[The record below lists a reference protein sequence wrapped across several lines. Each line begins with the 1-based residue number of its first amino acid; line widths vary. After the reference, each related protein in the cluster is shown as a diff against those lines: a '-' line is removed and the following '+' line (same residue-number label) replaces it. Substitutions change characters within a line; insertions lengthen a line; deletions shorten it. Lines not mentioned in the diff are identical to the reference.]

1 MIPMLTNEK
10 KQLETFHSQKNN
22 KFSTI
27 IDKLKFIKIKSIK
40 LKLILSFCIPIIL
53 LIVLG
58 LITYSKASDV
68 IINNYKISA
77 TQTIEANGNYLELV
91 FNNLEAK
98 SNQIASNGNITKY
111 YGGGFTKNSKEEY
124 EAYNG
129 TQNDLLAM
137 VAADKFIFSINIIST
152 ENEPISTYAN
162 FTSKE
167 YKEYINSDE
176 ALEFSKT
183 GKKVIWSGYHNFLDD
198 TLKVSKDKYAMSL
211 TRQLFRTK
219 SNKLL
224 GYVIMDIDLESI
236 QNLLNGIDF
245 GDDSSVAFASGDG
258 RIHTK
263 VSVKE
268 KSASVIKDIDQ
279 EAFFQESLLGEDE
292 SGSRDITYNN
302 KKYLF
307 VYTKIGESGSTLYS
321 LIPESTILDQVTD
334 IKNITVGIVVLAVII
349 ALVVCTL
356 ISTGLSSTIKNI
368 ISSVKK
374 AAVGDLTVTFETKRK
389 DEFELLINSLSDMIF
404 SMKGLIEKTVQVS
417 LAVKNSAYIVGDTAE
432 SFIKSSK
439 DIAASLGDIEQGSYQ
454 QASDAENCLSMM
466 DNLSA
471 KIGDVYNNTKEIN
484 LIANNTKTIVS
495 TGVNTIGV
503 LEDRITDTSNMS
515 KLLTD
520 EIAYMKKDVS
530 SIGEIIQMIN
540 YIADQ
545 TNLLSLNASIEAARA
560 GQAGRGFAVVA
571 DEIRKLAEQSINAAS
586 KVDENITRINS
597 RTNNMVEIANKTVV
611 VVESQEQALSDTVR
625 IFNRIDEHV
634 DNLVQFLQKISE
646 GVVTVEEVK
655 TNTLSSIESISS
667 IIEEASAVTGEVNST
682 AQRQLNLAEE
692 LNNATKQMERDSN
705 ILEAAIEIFTI

>member
-1 MIPMLTNEK
+1 M
-10 KQLETFHSQKNN
+10 
-22 KFSTI
+22 KF
-27 IDKLKFIKIKSIK
+27 LKIRSIK

-53 LIVLG
+53 IIVLG
-58 LITYSKASDV
+58 VITYSKASSV

-91 FNNLEAK
+91 FDNLEAK
-98 SNQIASNGNITKY
+98 SNQIVNNGNITKY
-111 YGGGFTKNSKEEY
+111 YGGTLTKNSKEEY

-129 TQNDLLAM
+129 TRNDLLAM

-162 FTSKE
+162 FTSDE
-167 YKEYINSDE
+167 YKEYINSEE
-176 ALEFSKT
+176 ALLFSNT
-183 GKKVIWSGYHNFLDD
+183 GKKMIWSGYHDFLDD

-211 TRQLFRTK
+211 TRQLLRTK

-224 GYVIMDIDLESI
+224 GYVIMDIDFESI
-236 QNLLNGIDF
+236 QNILNGINF

-263 VSVKE
+263 ETVEE
-268 KSASVIKDIDQ
+268 KGASVIKDIDK

-302 KKYLF
+302 EKYLF

-321 LIPESTILDQVTD
+321 LIPESTILDQVSD
-334 IKNITVGIVVLAVII
+334 IKSITVGIVVLAVII

-368 ISSVKK
+368 ISGVKK

-389 DEFELLINSLSDMIF
+389 DEFELLINSLSDMIL

-417 LAVKNSAYIVGDTAE
+417 LAVKNSAHIVGDTAG

-439 DIAASLGDIEQGSYQ
+439 NIAASLGDIEQGSYQ

-471 KIGDVYNNTKEIN
+471 KIGEVYNNTEEIN
-484 LIANNTKTIVS
+484 LIADNTKTIVS
-495 TGVNTIGV
+495 TGVDTIGV
-503 LEDRITDTSNMS
+503 LEDRITDTSDMS

-611 VVESQEQALSDTVR
+611 VVESQEQALSDTVH
-625 IFNRIDEHV
+625 IFHRIDEQV

-692 LNNATKQMERDSN
+692 LNNATKQMEIDSDT
-705 ILEAAIEIFTI
+705 LEAAIELFTI